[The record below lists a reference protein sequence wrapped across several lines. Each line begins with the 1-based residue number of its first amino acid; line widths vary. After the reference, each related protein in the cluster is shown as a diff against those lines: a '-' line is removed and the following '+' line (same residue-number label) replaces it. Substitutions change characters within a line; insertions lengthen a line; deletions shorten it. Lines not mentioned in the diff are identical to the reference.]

1 MDKVVHD
8 AIARMV
14 RNFIEDRGFALFAK
28 LIPWLE
34 ARTSSLGG
42 KLAAGLLLGLT
53 AIASVVTVRA
63 LSGF

>member
-28 LIPWLE
+28 LIPSLE
-34 ARTSSLGG
+34 ARISSLGG
-42 KLAAGLLLGLT
+42 KVVAGLLLDLT
-53 AIASVVTVRA
+53 AIASVVTVKA
-63 LSGF
+63 LSGL

>member
-1 MDKVVHD
+1 MDKVVHE
-8 AIARMV
+8 AIARLV

-34 ARTSSLGG
+34 ARISTLGG
-42 KLAAGLLLGLT
+42 KVVAGVLLGVT
-53 AIASVVTVRA
+53 AIASVVTVKA